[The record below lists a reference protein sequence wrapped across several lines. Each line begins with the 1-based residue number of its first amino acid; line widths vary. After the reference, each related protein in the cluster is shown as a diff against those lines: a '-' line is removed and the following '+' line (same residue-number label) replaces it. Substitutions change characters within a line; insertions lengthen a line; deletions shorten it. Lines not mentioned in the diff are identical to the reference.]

1 MKIIIAGSRKGFTQ
15 GIVDAVMKQAIKQW
29 DIRAQ
34 DITVVSGCALGVDTY
49 GIRWAE
55 ERGLPV
61 MRYPADWDRHG
72 KSAGTLRNI
81 QMAAV
86 ADALVALWD
95 GESPGTRHM
104 VQEADKRGL
113 RVYIH
118 RYPDT
123 KSS

>member
-1 MKIIIAGSRKGFTQ
+1 
-15 GIVDAVMKQAIKQW
+15 MKQAIKQW

-34 DITVVSGCALGVDTY
+34 DIMVVSGCALGVDTY

-72 KSAGTLRNI
+72 KSAGILRNI

>member
-1 MKIIIAGSRKGFTQ
+1 
-15 GIVDAVMKQAIKQW
+15 MKQAIKQW
-29 DIRAQ
+29 NIRAQ

-61 MRYPADWDRHG
+61 MRYPADWDKHG
-72 KSAGTLRNI
+72 KSAGILRNI

>member
-72 KSAGTLRNI
+72 KSAGILRNI

-113 RVYIH
+113 RVYVFSPH
-118 RYPDT
+118 PQDL
-123 KSS
+123 